1 MSSRAGNL
9 VKDPE
14 NPMTTLQHVADMD
27 FTPEPI
33 AQGAET
39 AWSHWLRRI
48 MGSPRSQALWAR
60 ARRVPIFRI
69 ARVGEDRWVVERPG
83 AVMEHAFP
91 NLEQAVAFI
100 RHESRD
106 KPATVE
112 LRIDDLYVVAQ
123 IDPNRPGSL
132 FGESVS

>member
-1 MSSRAGNL
+1 MSSSARNL
-9 VKDPE
+9 VKDSK
-14 NPMTTLQHVADMD
+14 NAMTTLQHVADMD
-27 FTPEPI
+27 FTSDPI
-33 AQGAET
+33 AHGAET
-39 AWSHWLRRI
+39 AWSRWMRRI
-48 MGSPRSQALWAR
+48 MGSPRNRALWAR
-60 ARRVPIFRI
+60 ARRVPIYRI
-69 ARVGEDRWVVERPG
+69 ARVAEDSWVVERPG

-100 RHESRD
+100 RRESQD

-123 IDPNRPGSL
+123 IDPSQPGSL

>member
-1 MSSRAGNL
+1 
-9 VKDPE
+9 
-14 NPMTTLQHVADMD
+14 MD
-27 FTPEPI
+27 LTPEPI
-33 AQGAET
+33 AQRAET

-48 MGSPRSQALWAR
+48 MGSPRNRALWAR
-60 ARRVPIFRI
+60 ARHVPIFRI
-69 ARVGEDRWVVERPG
+69 ARVAEDRWVVERPG

-100 RHESRD
+100 RHESGL

-123 IDPNRPGSL
+123 IDPNQPGSL